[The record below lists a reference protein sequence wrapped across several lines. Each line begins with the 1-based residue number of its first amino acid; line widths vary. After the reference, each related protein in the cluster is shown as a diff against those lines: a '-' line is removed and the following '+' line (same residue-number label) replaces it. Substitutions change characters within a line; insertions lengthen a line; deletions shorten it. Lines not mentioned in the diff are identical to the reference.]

1 MANKD
6 LFCIQGSIRGARN
19 GRGIPGL
26 TVQGLD
32 QDLVFDDRLGTTTT
46 DTSGRFEIRYQKAD
60 FSDFF
65 ERQPDIYLRI
75 LAPDGALLMTT
86 EQAVRFEAGRHERFD
101 LRVPAGTARISDGA
115 ALRRCIVENPV
126 LQAELATAV
135 AALFD
140 RKALLDPTLA
150 CTLVPVVVAHGRSVP
165 GHESSSDVDPQ
176 PEPPVEAW
184 LNAVLINPQPEPPG
198 IHRLAK
204 PEPDPWVRHWWWIGV
219 PSSELLQALD
229 RLRLTD
235 LPETAVA
242 PVRDAANLGYR
253 IMADRASLRALSQ
266 QIGAALARHGVVLAP
281 GAAFCFVP
289 VVYPRPLF
297 AGEVLAPCAAAP
309 QVLDLAGA
317 PAGQVQVGGGVNPFD
332 GIPPPDLLL
341 ALKQRRASQ
350 PIEKESQS

>member
-6 LFCIQGSIRGARN
+6 VFSIQGCIRGARN
-19 GRGIPGL
+19 GLGIPGL

-32 QDLVFDDRLGTTTT
+32 QDLMFDDRLGTATT
-46 DTSGRFEIRYQKAD
+46 DASGRFEIRYQKAD

-65 ERQPDIYLRI
+65 ERHPDIYLRI

-86 EQAVRFEAGRHERFD
+86 EQAVRFEAGRRERFD
-101 LRVPAGTARISDGA
+101 LRVPEGTARISDSA
-115 ALRRCIVENPV
+115 TLRQCIVENPA

-135 AALFD
+135 AALLD
-140 RKALLDPTLA
+140 RKALLEPTLA
-150 CTLVPVVVAHGRSVP
+150 CTLVPVVVAHGSVP
-165 GHESSSDVDPQ
+165 GHVFSSDVNPQ

-184 LNAVLINPQPEPPG
+184 LDAVLINPQPEPPG

-219 PSSELLQALD
+219 PSSELLQALE

-253 IMADRASLRALSQ
+253 IMADGASLRALSQ

-281 GAAFCFVP
+281 GKAFSFVP

-297 AGEVLAPCAAAP
+297 AGEALAPCAAAP
-309 QVLDLAGA
+309 QMLDLAGA
-317 PAGQVQVGGGVNPFD
+317 PAGQVQVGGWVNPFD
-332 GIPPPDLLL
+332 GIPPPELLL
-341 ALKQRRASQ
+341 ALKQRRTSQ